1 MASFPNEL
9 RQEARALLFRLGL
22 GRPGG
27 LTTILIN
34 LAILVLFGV
43 VFPLQKGLDFP
54 DPVIIT
60 AYACLGLVLSA
71 PAAAQACA
79 ANPPQTMP
87 AVLSR
92 IFIAVLYGECMALA
106 MLAGGII
113 TFNVAHWQ
121 GQFMTPDFPTVG
133 PALALGLTGSNALAS
148 TAAWVAL
155 RFSAATA
162 RAVMRVIF
170 LGLLVLFFF
179 YSRWLPDA
187 AGKAALIALALDV
200 AILGALTLRIRAAQ

>member
-1 MASFPNEL
+1 
-9 RQEARALLFRLGL
+9 LLFRLGL

-79 ANPPQTMP
+79 ANPPQTMA

-113 TFNVAHWQ
+113 TFQRGTLAGSVH
-121 GQFMTPDFPTVG
+121 DSRFPNRG
-133 PALALGLTGSNALAS
+133 PRAGPGSHRFHRARVRSRLG
-148 TAAWVAL
+148 
-155 RFSAATA
+155 R
-162 RAVMRVIF
+162 
-170 LGLLVLFFF
+170 
-179 YSRWLPDA
+179 
-187 AGKAALIALALDV
+187 V
-200 AILGALTLRIRAAQ
+200 AIFRRQPRALSCA

>member
-1 MASFPNEL
+1 MASFPTEL
-9 RQEARALLFRLGL
+9 RQEAKALLFRLGF

-27 LTTILIN
+27 LTTILVN
-34 LAILVLFGV
+34 LAILLLFGV

-54 DPVIIT
+54 DPVIIA
-60 AYACLGLVLSA
+60 AYACLGLVLAA

-106 MLAGGII
+106 MLAGGIV

-133 PALALGLTGSNALAS
+133 PALALGLTGSIALAS

-162 RAVMRVIF
+162 RVVMRVIF

-179 YSRWLPDA
+179 YSRWLPDV
-187 AGKAALIALALDV
+187 AGKVALIALALDI
-200 AILGALTLRIRAAQ
+200 AILAALSARMKAAQ

>member
-60 AYACLGLVLSA
+60 AYACLGLV
-71 PAAAQACA
+71 
-79 ANPPQTMP
+79 
-87 AVLSR
+87 R
-92 IFIAVLYGECMALA
+92 
-106 MLAGGII
+106 
-113 TFNVAHWQ
+113 
-121 GQFMTPDFPTVG
+121 
-133 PALALGLTGSNALAS
+133 
-148 TAAWVAL
+148 
-155 RFSAATA
+155 
-162 RAVMRVIF
+162 
-170 LGLLVLFFF
+170 
-179 YSRWLPDA
+179 
-187 AGKAALIALALDV
+187 
-200 AILGALTLRIRAAQ
+200 